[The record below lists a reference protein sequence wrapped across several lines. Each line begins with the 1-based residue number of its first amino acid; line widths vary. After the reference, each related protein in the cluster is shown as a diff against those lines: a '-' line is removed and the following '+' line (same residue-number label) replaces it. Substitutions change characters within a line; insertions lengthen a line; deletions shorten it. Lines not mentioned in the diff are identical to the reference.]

1 MSREPQA
8 SFLEKFQE
16 QGFVVVEGVLDPG
29 KDLQPI
35 VEEYQDLLDKLA
47 RQLVG
52 EGRLKSTYRNLPV
65 CERLVRITQETGH
78 LHTQPLDISLPQSDI
93 AHDTPMH
100 TGRAVFDLLRNPK
113 LLDRVEAFIGPE
125 IYSNPV
131 QHTRFKLPK
140 RVLPKGDW
148 NGLADTVGWHQDRGV
163 VLPEADE
170 STILTVWIPV
180 TEASEE
186 NGCLKVVPESN
197 KHDLQ
202 IHCPVSR
209 GGINIPGRLLR
220 RRPVTVPMRP
230 GSVLFM
236 TRDTIH
242 SSLPNQSD
250 KVRWSFDLRYS
261 PIGQPTGRPL
271 YPGFVARSRSR
282 PESVLTD
289 PEVWSKLWRDARAR
303 LADQENPSY
312 NRWSEDTPGCA

>member
-1 MSREPQA
+1 MSRNLQA
-8 SFLEKFQE
+8 SFLETFQE
-16 QGFVVVEGVLDPG
+16 QGFVVVDEVLDPG

-35 VEEYQDLLDKLA
+35 VEEYQDLLDRLA
-47 RQLVG
+47 THLVREGQLT
-52 EGRLKSTYRNLPV
+52 STYRDLPV
-65 CERLVRITQETGH
+65 CERLMRITQETGH
-78 LHTQPLDISLPQSDI
+78 LHTQPLDISLPQSGI
-93 AHDTPMH
+93 SHDTPMH
-100 TGRAVFDLLRNPK
+100 TGRAVFDLLRNPR

-140 RVLPKGDW
+140 QAIPRGNW

-163 VLPEADE
+163 ILPEADE
-170 STILTVWIPV
+170 STILTVWIPI
-180 TEASEE
+180 TESTEE

-202 IHCPVSR
+202 THCPASR
-209 GGINIPGRLLR
+209 GGVNIPGRLLR
-220 RRPVTVPMRP
+220 REPVTVPVKP

-236 TRDTIH
+236 THDTIH
-242 SSLPNQSD
+242 SSLPNRSD

-271 YPGFVARSRSR
+271 FPGFVARSRSH

-289 PEVWSKLWRDARAR
+289 PDVWSQLWSDTRSR
-303 LADQENPSY
+303 LENQENPVY
-312 NRWSEDTPGCA
+312 NRWSEDTPGCV